1 MTDASLQ
8 PVGSKD
14 CETMMNVRHLA
25 LRDEDVVSKMDLSHA
40 TNAPTNAWRVCT
52 QRAGPEPPSGEEYA
66 AFTNAR
72 LRGSCHCQQAHF
84 FALSWI
90 VTPREGYA
98 DASDGEQVCRGRGRE
113 ADR

>member
-1 MTDASLQ
+1 MSVIWPFATR
-8 PVGSKD
+8 
-14 CETMMNVRHLA
+14 T
-25 LRDEDVVSKMDLSHA
+25 LSRRWTCRTRLTH
-40 TNAPTNAWRVCT
+40 PRMRWRVCT